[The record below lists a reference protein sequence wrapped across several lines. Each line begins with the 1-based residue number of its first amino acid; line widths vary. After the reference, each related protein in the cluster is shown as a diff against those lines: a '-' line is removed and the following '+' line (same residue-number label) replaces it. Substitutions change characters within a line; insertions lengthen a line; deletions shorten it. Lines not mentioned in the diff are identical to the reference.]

1 MFSQLLAKDILAS
14 ESGKVCYFSGKKTVF
29 TCRFTVVKDNLRQN
43 SHRPRAGEGM
53 GLPTP
58 QDFYKLVL
66 EFLVLYIC
74 SSPKNFFKLG
84 LDFNG

>member
-1 MFSQLLAKDILAS
+1 
-14 ESGKVCYFSGKKTVF
+14 
-29 TCRFTVVKDNLRQN
+29 
-43 SHRPRAGEGM
+43 M